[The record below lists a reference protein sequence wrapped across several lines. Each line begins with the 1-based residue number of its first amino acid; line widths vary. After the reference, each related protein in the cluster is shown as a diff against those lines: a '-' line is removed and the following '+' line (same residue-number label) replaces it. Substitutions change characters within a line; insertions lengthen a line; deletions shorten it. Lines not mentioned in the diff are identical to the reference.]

1 MSAQARAW
9 AGLAL
14 LLTVVAQVVDEA
26 IAELLNA
33 DELEQGV
40 ADRLVRITDAAR
52 ELGEALTDL
61 AAEATA

>member
-1 MSAQARAW
+1 MSPQARAW

-33 DELEQGV
+33 DELEQSH
-40 ADRLVRITDAAR
+40 ADRLVLITDAAR
-52 ELGEALTDL
+52 ELGEALKGL
-61 AAEATA
+61 SEA